1 MRSMEAARMRF
12 PYMYVCTC
20 ISLLFIYDGYLGGAL
35 WLSAFATLITLPLRM
50 RRFSRFCNVLAWS
63 VFVFVPA
70 LLHLTGHLLSS
81 PGHSQLR

>member
-50 RRFSRFCNVLAWS
+50 RRFSRFLQRPGLVRFC
-63 VFVFVPA
+63 FC
-70 LLHLTGHLLSS
+70 TGPVAFDRTS
-81 PGHSQLR
+81 PLQSGP